1 MMHMPDKKFYE
12 KSVTIGTETVAAR
25 TYRCPTHHIVLFRV
39 PADLPIP
46 KETIEFD
53 CPQGDKVVV
62 PKFDDSQKI

>member
-1 MMHMPDKKFYE
+1 MPDKKFYE

-25 TYRCPTHHIVLFRV
+25 TYRCPVHHIVLFRV
-39 PADLPIP
+39 PADLPVP
-46 KETIEFD
+46 NETIEFD